1 MAGDPLRRRRR
12 RRGAGAEGFV
22 AAAAAP
28 PLFFPSLISN
38 GTGGWVRSLSR
49 ARAGEPLT
57 EKKKEVLLFP
67 KVGSY
72 GPPSKPNK
80 GENGSW
86 AVGIFPL
93 AGLVI
98 SPQSV
103 SKFFF

>member
-57 EKKKEVLLFP
+57 EKKKRFYCSP
-67 KVGSY
+67 KWAHMDRQVSPIKARMGL
-72 GPPSKPNK
+72 GP
-80 GENGSW
+80 
-86 AVGIFPL
+86 
-93 AGLVI
+93 
-98 SPQSV
+98 SV
-103 SKFFF
+103 FSLSRVW